1 MPSSVATFVPSKRY
15 VRQQSIFS
23 ADLGVPLWKPAKATL
38 CTPGSPK
45 VSPNAYGW
53 KTKITCS
60 FHIVPKAQ
68 SLPRTACI
76 PCFSSPACGIA
87 YMPGVYFMACIPC
100 LISPACLPACLPACR
115 VVYLLSGVYFMK
127 GIPCFS
133 SQAEMVHT
141 ACVQIMCTYKLQQQQ
156 QQ

>member
-100 LISPACLPACLPACR
+100 LISPACLPACLPACVQSR
-115 VVYLLSGVYFMK
+115 VPVIGCLFHEGHSVFQFAGRNGAYG
-127 GIPCFS
+127 
-133 SQAEMVHT
+133 
-141 ACVQIMCTYKLQQQQ
+141 MCTNYVHI
-156 QQ
+156 